1 MQYGLQM
8 YTLRQ
13 LTDKHMA
20 QALEQVTQMGY
31 TGVELAGF
39 GDLTPDEMVQ
49 AVRRNGLTVI
59 SAHVGYQDLQPATAY
74 FFCMRASAA
83 SQSALPE
90 SSA

>member
-20 QALEQVTQMGY
+20 QTLEQVAQMGY

-59 SAHVGYQDLQPATAY
+59 SAHVGYQDLQADAENG
-74 FFCMRASAA
+74 
-83 SQSALPE
+83 SALPE